1 MAKELTRER
10 VWKYIK
16 AQDRNVTS
24 ADLQREFDMSGY
36 TARYY
41 LCTLRRMG
49 GLRRMGKTCDSEYKV
64 IRPKLDIG
72 DRRGTNANSLRN
84 LRNVMTSSATTKRTK
99 EKPRVDWQGATEL
112 EKLWSLP
119 QPFVGRDD

>member
-1 MAKELTRER
+1 MARELNRER
-10 VWKYIK
+10 VWRYIK
-16 AQDRNVTS
+16 AQERNVTS
-24 ADLQREFDMSGY
+24 ADLQREFDMSHY

-49 GLRRMGKTCDSEYKV
+49 ALKHLGKTRDSEYKV

-84 LRNVMTSSATTKRTK
+84 LRHVMTSSAMTKRTK
-99 EKPRVDWQGATEL
+99 DKPSADWQGATEL
-112 EKLWSLP
+112 EKMWAFP